1 MKLVTAL
8 CNAVLFLFTLLVL
21 AVDGP
26 PTKAP
31 YIIFTAIVVLT
42 PALTLFALAR
52 ERLDRVRKLAA
63 LGNVVMLGLFCWA
76 FVDQYPHPDEQGF
89 VAYTV
94 LMVATPILSVVA
106 LSRGLRWRAS
116 DRSAV

>member
-1 MKLVTAL
+1 MKLLTAL

-31 YIIFTAIVVLT
+31 YIVFTAIVVMT
-42 PALTLFALAR
+42 PLVTLFALFR
-52 ERLDRVRKLAA
+52 EGFGRVRKLAA
-63 LGNVVMLGLFCWA
+63 LGNAVLLGLFCWA
-76 FVDQYPHPDEQGF
+76 FVDQYPHPAEEGF
-89 VAYTV
+89 VAYVV

-106 LSRGLRWRAS
+106 LSRGLPRRAS
-116 DRSAV
+116 DPPAV